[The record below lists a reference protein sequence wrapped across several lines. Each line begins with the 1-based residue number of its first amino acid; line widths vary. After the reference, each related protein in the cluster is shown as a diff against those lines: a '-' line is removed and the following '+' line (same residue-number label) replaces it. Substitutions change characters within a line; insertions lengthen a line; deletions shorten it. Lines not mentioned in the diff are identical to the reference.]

1 MRHAGLVSTGRGN
14 RSRVPAASFDGRDHV
29 GDVVPGPEWRRGAG
43 VVRPSPDGIIALM
56 RSLRALVRFLLLVL
70 LLGGCSGL
78 AVPPQRDAA
87 VSRPHADAPGQR
99 YVRVARGDTVTAIAR
114 RHGVTVRALVEVN
127 GLESPD
133 RVRVG
138 QLLRL
143 PVPGGYTVR
152 PGDSLLGIARRF
164 DVDPERLARLN
175 RLERPWTVLPGQV
188 LAMPVTPGG
197 GGTVPVPVLRSD
209 PTVARPEPGTDWL
222 GGILARIRSVDPPAP
237 DPPPDDPVAAA
248 STPAALSPAPA
259 PAAPPPREAGPLMW
273 PVRGPVISAFGS
285 GGDGLRNDGINIAA
299 PTGTPVLAA
308 GHGEVILVAGELA
321 GYGTLVLI
329 RHAGGLITA
338 YAHVGRVLVREGDTV
353 RRGTTIATVGTSGG
367 VRRPQLHFEVRRGA
381 TALNPELHLGS

>member
-1 MRHAGLVSTGRGN
+1 MA
-14 RSRVPAASFDGRDHV
+14 
-29 GDVVPGPEWRRGAG
+29 PGPGWRQGFR
-43 VVRPSPDGIIALM
+43 VVRPPPEGIIVLM
-56 RSLRALVRFLLLVL
+56 RSLRALVRSLLLVL
-70 LLGGCSGL
+70 LVGGCSGL
-78 AVPPQRDAA
+78 GVPPQRDAV
-87 VSRPHADAPGQR
+87 VSRPHADTSGRR
-99 YVRVARGDTVTAIAR
+99 YVRVVRGDTVTAIAR
-114 RHGVTVRALVEVN
+114 RHGVTVRALVEAN

-133 RVRVG
+133 TLRVG

-143 PVPGGYTVR
+143 PVPENYTVR

-164 DVDPERLARLN
+164 DVEPERLARLN
-175 RLERPWTVLPGQV
+175 RLERPWAVRPGQV
-188 LAMPVTPGG
+188 LAMPVTSGG
-197 GGTVPVPVLRSD
+197 GAAVPVPVLRGAS
-209 PTVARPEPGTDWL
+209 TAAHEESGTDWL
-222 GGILARIRSVDPPAP
+222 GDILARIRSMDPSAP
-237 DPPPDDPVAAA
+237 DLPPEDPVAAV
-248 STPAALSPAPA
+248 STPATLSPAPA
-259 PAAPPPREAGPLMW
+259 PGALPAREAGPLMW

-367 VRRPQLHFEVRRGA
+367 ARRPQLHFEVRRGA
-381 TALNPELHLGS
+381 TALDPERHLGS